1 MESLL
6 LLSLNSDLSLEVA
19 EVSHQQTTHFMCA
32 SYKSSKPMREK
43 FIEHS
48 FLCFSQMLSDNQ
60 DEQMI
65 FWQNNLRIN
74 LQAHACNK
82 WHSWRNM
89 YTITRQRK
97 QSSSIFCWIRSE
109 QSPAT
114 VGHGSFSKRGEKKK
128 SGNNQT
134 STSCFNQQ
142 AGSWR
147 QFFWLLYTD
156 TCRCAKTRTHT
167 KFCTVKQEE
176 LVFNGSLSL
185 DDLSTSRWHFPT
197 LIL

>member
-19 EVSHQQTTHFMCA
+19 EVSHQQTTHVMCA

-97 QSSSIFCWIRSE
+97 QHLLLNQIWTESSHSWPWQLFKER
-109 QSPAT
+109 
-114 VGHGSFSKRGEKKK
+114 RKKK

-176 LVFNGSLSL
+176 LAFNGSLSL

>member
-48 FLCFSQMLSDNQ
+48 FLCFSQMLLDNQ

-114 VGHGSFSKRGEKKK
+114 VGHASFSKRGEKK
-128 SGNNQT
+128 NQEIT
-134 STSCFNQQ
+134 KQ
-142 AGSWR
+142 AHHALISKLAVEGS
-147 QFFWLLYTD
+147 FFDYFTLIHAD
-156 TCRCAKTRTHT
+156 VQRRTHT

-176 LVFNGSLSL
+176 LAFNGSLSL
-185 DDLSTSRWHFPT
+185 DDLSTSRWHFPA